1 VTEKILATNFLAS
14 LYSRPHFTLSSR
26 RWHDRTRSSAS
37 AQSSQLPCLGCNN
50 HTALELELESPST
63 DGSQRCKV
71 AARNLVLTKIEN
83 ERWCVTP
90 EISYITDQISLRK
103 LHHAPMSRATDKVLR
118 ALDHYC
124 QRIIALS
131 PFCIIATQGAS
142 GMDVSPRGDPPGF
155 VRELDERTLLLPDRV
170 GNNRLDAMTNLLV
183 NPRIG
188 LLFLVP
194 GMNETLR
201 INGTARITDDP
212 RLLAPSAI
220 NGRQP
225 KVGLV
230 ITIEEAFLHC
240 AKALVRSALWDATR
254 HIDRAI
260 LPTYAEMLLDHV
272 SELTREENE
281 RQSQVMAERGLY

>member
-1 VTEKILATNFLAS
+1 M
-14 LYSRPHFTLSSR
+14 
-26 RWHDRTRSSAS
+26 
-37 AQSSQLPCLGCNN
+37 LPDN
-50 HTALELELESPST
+50 TSF
-63 DGSQRCKV
+63 
-71 AARNLVLTKIEN
+71 
-83 ERWCVTP
+83 
-90 EISYITDQISLRK
+90 ITDEVSLRK
-103 LHHAPMSRATDKVLR
+103 LHHEPMSRATDKVLR
-118 ALDHYC
+118 ALDDHC
-124 QRIIALS
+124 RRIMSLS
-131 PFCIIATQGAS
+131 PFCVVATQGPS
-142 GMDVSPRGDPPGF
+142 GADISPRGDPPGF

-183 NPRIG
+183 NPRVG

-201 INGTARITDDP
+201 INGTARITDDA
-212 RLLAPSAI
+212 RLLALSAI

-240 AKALVRSALWDATR
+240 AKALIRSALWDETR
-254 HIDRAI
+254 HINRAT

-272 SELTREENE
+272 RGLTQAENE